1 MAFAQSELSFLKKN
15 CEKPAQQIDSRAVA
29 HVACTSRTAE
39 NIDAVNDLA
48 LSQEG
53 APGTHNQ
60 IARETG
66 MSQISVGRII
76 HKVSKSA

>member
-1 MAFAQSELSFLKKN
+1 MAFV
-15 CEKPAQQIDSRAVA
+15 QIDSRAVA
-29 HVACTSRTAE
+29 DLAHHVRTAD

-53 APGTHNQ
+53 ASGTHKTTRQ

-66 MSQISVGRII
+66 EWDASYTKTFSESV
-76 HKVSKSA
+76 